1 MDHLEA
7 IVEIKNIVSSN
18 FIDKIIPLI
27 NHKAKENMEIKKGV
41 DKNIRNVKG
50 YSLNFKNATEVF
62 YWNYKKKK

>member
-7 IVEIKNIVSSN
+7 IVEIKNVVSPE

-27 NHKAKENMEIKKGV
+27 NHKADKNLKVMGGL

-50 YSLNFKNATEVF
+50 
-62 YWNYKKKK
+62 